1 MINLRTAL
9 LEVTSLAGSLY
20 LTAQAVLT
28 AMLQISFLQQKQI
41 AAIRNNPFYQ
51 SAIYLNQD
59 SIQKLQ
65 LWFNNHGIHF
75 QGSTSG
81 QIGLP
86 KISRTQGNSFYL
98 QECFKEFVGIP
109 RVGPFCINRM

>member
-1 MINLRTAL
+1 M
-9 LEVTSLAGSLY
+9 
-20 LTAQAVLT
+20 
-28 AMLQISFLQQKQI
+28 
-41 AAIRNNPFYQ
+41 
-51 SAIYLNQD
+51 YLNQD

-86 KISRTQGNSFYL
+86 KISKTQAKGYDL
-98 QECFKEFVGIP
+98 QEFSKNDDGGIQQES
-109 RVGPFCINRM
+109 IEA